1 MRKRR
6 KFSSEFKAKVALEAL
21 QEQQPLHEI
30 AKKHEVHPNQVSQ
43 WKKELRGK
51 MGSVFEKGE
60 DRESERIRA
69 KIKED
74 RLYRQVG
81 QLQMEV
87 DFLKE
92 VCDKLGLE
100 VPKDGFRG

>member
-6 KFSSEFKAKVALEAL
+6 KFSAEFKAKVAIEAL
-21 QEQQPLHEI
+21 QEQHPLHEI

-43 WKKELRGK
+43 WKKELRSK
-51 MGSVFEKGE
+51 MSSVFEKGE
-60 DRESERIRA
+60 DRESEKIRA

-92 VCDKLGLE
+92 FLDKNNVT
-100 VPKDGFRG
+100 VPEDGFRG